1 MAAGEE
7 VLLLLS
13 CRKQMSKPHDA
24 SSSDTEMSTF
34 FSGDDATQQTLSR
47 DPTELRKVQIS
58 IEGLAILTLGAGE
71 K

>member
-1 MAAGEE
+1 MVTYRILASAPVPLG
-7 VLLLLS
+7 LTG
-13 CRKQMSKPHDA
+13 HDA

-47 DPTELRKVQIS
+47 DLTELRKVQIS